1 MIDYK
6 IYKKDLKKNKTDK
19 IIVTVW
25 EGYNKK
31 YYIITTLQAIED
43 YKKTGFLAYDTRTHY
58 KTFALALL
66 EELNNKNKELE
77 TLINN
82 KYKNY

>member
-6 IYKKDLKKNKTDK
+6 IYKKDQNKNKLDK
-19 IIVTVW
+19 IIVTIW

-43 YKKTGFLAYDTRTHY
+43 YKKTGFLPYDFKTNY
-58 KTFALALL
+58 KTTAI
-66 EELNNKNKELE
+66 EKIKKMEV
-77 TLINN
+77 
-82 KYKNY
+82 

>member
-6 IYKKDLKKNKTDK
+6 IYKKDQNKNKLDK
-19 IIVTVW
+19 IIVTIW

-43 YKKTGFLAYDTRTHY
+43 YKKTGFLPYDYKTHY
-58 KTFALALL
+58 KTFALAAL
-66 EELNNKNKELE
+66 EGMQNKTLNNE
-77 TLINN
+77 

>member
-6 IYKKDLKKNKTDK
+6 IYKKDQNKNKFDK
-19 IIVTVW
+19 IIVTIW
-25 EGYNKK
+25 EGYKKK

-43 YKKTGFLAYDTRTHY
+43 YKKLGFLAYDFKTHY
-58 KTFALALL
+58 KTFALAAL
-66 EELNNKNKELE
+66 EGMQDKILDNK
-77 TLINN
+77 